1 MTKTLRT
8 ELHGR
13 YWLSVLTHGDRC
25 ARSMH
30 SDHGHLVNK
39 YMYHIRVQPKC
50 AIPYKAI
57 VKADYGLQLKLGRV
71 RKLVGLLEGL
81 RVSCAE
87 SKKKKEK
94 IYFRIFLVVVQCALL
109 RLLEKV

>member
-1 MTKTLRT
+1 
-8 ELHGR
+8 
-13 YWLSVLTHGDRC
+13 
-25 ARSMH
+25 MH